1 MLQRLIQA
9 LIESENEAAD
19 DILVEAL
26 EIGNTAEKAVVLDA
40 LIRREGVRGLCG
52 VIDLFP
58 KLPDELK
65 LEVLTNIRYFHAA
78 LRECGKSDD
87 TRRRLA
93 AMKLIAQGRV
103 GRLSYVLS
111 ENLHSNDEQ
120 LSRAAVEAIVAL
132 ARWISSETRNLQKL
146 PEDERR
152 RVYREMMENRGEI
165 EQTIARAMDV
175 HRGRHGQELLRAA
188 LLLAD
193 WPGSK
198 TLAILHTTKHAGQ
211 SPMVR
216 RLQQKPASEHVEAFL
231 LGASHGGLRTHF
243 GIAFSHIDEVP
254 VLDALLRKTH
264 WLKDHQLQ
272 LCMHQVSRGVW
283 WGEPELLR
291 DIARRDA
298 ADAVRIADWL
308 AVSGLHD
315 VMQDERMI
323 LIYSKV
329 KDDLGAKLRLLRLA
343 ARRPRGASVQLF
355 KKLLTDN
362 DERIVRMAAR
372 EIARRRPMDFENI
385 LLQLMTTAPDSVR
398 RVVSRAIGQ
407 VGFEN
412 FWQRFDRLDKPTRKN
427 AGRAMLKL
435 LPDAVG
441 RLGKRLMT
449 GPVSQRLK
457 ALQIAHELELASELR
472 GHLVR
477 LCTDSN
483 PRLRSKA
490 VHVLGTLPVLP
501 SEVLLDRVLSDQ
513 DPRVRANAIEVL
525 EAKRKTDYI
534 PMLTARAR
542 SRQAHN
548 RERANAIKALA
559 RMHVGTAASQLLHML
574 QDDRPEHR
582 ISAMWALKAIGIW
595 QLLNEVGNIAKADSD
610 IKVRRYAL
618 TVLRG
623 VAEMVAEHKKK
634 RRAG

>member
-19 DILVEAL
+19 DMLVEAL
-26 EIGNTAEKAVVLDA
+26 GIGNASEKAVVLDA
-40 LIRREGVRGLCG
+40 LIRREGVRGLSG

-58 KLPDELK
+58 TLPDELK
-65 LEVLTNIRYFHAA
+65 LEVLRNIRYFHAA
-78 LRECGKSDD
+78 LRECGKSDH
-87 TRRRLA
+87 TRRRLG

-132 ARWISSETRNLQKL
+132 ARWIASESRNLQKL
-146 PEDERR
+146 ADDERK
-152 RVYREMMENRGEI
+152 RVYREMMDNRAEV
-165 EQTIARAMDV
+165 EQTVARAMDV
-175 HRGRHGQELLRAA
+175 HRGKHGPELLRAA
-188 LLLAD
+188 MLLCD
-193 WPGSK
+193 WPGSR
-198 TLAILHTTKHAGQ
+198 TLAILQTTKHAGQ

-216 RLQQKPASEHVEAFL
+216 RMQQKPASEHVEAFL
-231 LGASHGGLRTHF
+231 LGASHAGLRTQF

-254 VLDALLRKTH
+254 VLDALMRKTH

-272 LCMHQVSRGVW
+272 LCMHQVTRGVW
-283 WGEPELLR
+283 WGDPELAR
-291 DIARRDA
+291 DIDRRDA
-298 ADAVRIADWL
+298 GDAARVGEWL

-315 VMQDERMI
+315 VMQDEK
-323 LIYSKV
+323 LIAIYGKV
-329 KDDLGAKLRLLRLA
+329 KDDLGAKLRLLRIA

-355 KKLLTDN
+355 KKLLEDG

-372 EIARRRPMDFENI
+372 EIARRRPMDFENV
-385 LLQLMTTAPDSVR
+385 LLQLMISAADSVR
-398 RVVSRAIGQ
+398 RVVSRSIGQ

-412 FWQRFDRLDKPTRKN
+412 FWQRFDRLDKPTRRN
-427 AGRAMLKL
+427 AGKAMLKL
-435 LPDAVG
+435 LPDAVV
-441 RLGKRLMT
+441 RLGKRLVS

-457 ALQIAHELELASELR
+457 AMQIAHELELAGELR

-477 LCTDSN
+477 LCTDGN

-490 VHVLGTLPVLP
+490 VHVLGALPTLP

-513 DPRVRANAIEVL
+513 DARVRANAIEVL
-525 EAKRKTDYI
+525 ESKRKTDYI

-542 SRQAHN
+542 SKQAHN

-559 RMHVGTAASQLLHML
+559 RMHVGTASTQLLYML
-574 QDDRPEHR
+574 QDERPEHR
-582 ISAMWALKAIGIW
+582 ISAMWALKAIGVW
-595 QLLNEVGNIAKADSD
+595 QLLHQVGNIAKADGD
-610 IKVRRYAL
+610 MKVRRYAL

-623 VAEMVAEHKKK
+623 VAEMVAEHKKRK
-634 RRAG
+634 AG